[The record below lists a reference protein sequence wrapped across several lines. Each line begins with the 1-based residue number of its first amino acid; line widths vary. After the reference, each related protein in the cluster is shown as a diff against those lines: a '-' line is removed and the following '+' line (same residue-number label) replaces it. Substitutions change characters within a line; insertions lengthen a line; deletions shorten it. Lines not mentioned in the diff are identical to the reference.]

1 MICGEVASGQVSRT
15 ITHLTAENASLDYSH
30 MNNQQPSDLGKA
42 AQGPVLAWIEA
53 GAVLGGR
60 IEKALEELDL
70 SLAKL
75 KVLSYLAESRQSLAL
90 SEIAAKLNCVR
101 SNVTQLVD
109 RLETEGLVRRLYDP
123 SDRRTV
129 RAELTEAGRQKQ
141 VAGAKALAKAEA
153 ELSNGL
159 SEADLAAISRLSA
172 AIK

>member
-1 MICGEVASGQVSRT
+1 M
-15 ITHLTAENASLDYSH
+15 TAEITSLDYSCV
-30 MNNQQPSDLGKA
+30 NNQPSGDLSKPG
-42 AQGPVLAWIEA
+42 QGPVLAWIEA

-60 IEKALEELDL
+60 IEKALEEHDL

-129 RAELTEAGRQKQ
+129 RAELTAAGREKQ
-141 VAGAKALAKAEA
+141 EAGAKSLAKAEA
-153 ELSNGL
+153 ELSNGF
-159 SEADLAAISRLSA
+159 SEADFAAIGRLLAAI
-172 AIK
+172 K

>member
-1 MICGEVASGQVSRT
+1 
-15 ITHLTAENASLDYSH
+15 
-30 MNNQQPSDLGKA
+30 MNNHAGGDVSKPGS
-42 AQGPVLAWIEA
+42 GPVLAWIEA

-60 IEKALEELDL
+60 IEKALEEHDL

-75 KVLSYLAESRQSLAL
+75 KVLTYLAESRQSLAL

-129 RAELTEAGRQKQ
+129 RAELTAAGRQKQ
-141 VAGAKALAKAEA
+141 EAGAKALARAEA

-159 SEADLAAISRLSA
+159 SEADLSAITRLLA